1 MHSRGANTP
10 TLMRNWKTLGAAHAT
25 GHIRQHKY
33 RARPARH
40 GVTCV
45 AQANEST
52 QSIHGLASASHV
64 VWATAHADSLQFDCT
79 LGKPWRETI
88 FERVVEY
95 EGTPIQVWGME

>member
-1 MHSRGANTP
+1 MVTI
-10 TLMRNWKTLGAAHAT
+10 L
-25 GHIRQHKY
+25 
-33 RARPARH
+33 
-40 GVTCV
+40 VTCV
-45 AQANEST
+45 ALAKLACLVTNR
-52 QSIHGLASASHV
+52 LASASHV